1 LKETTPTDTLSGVV
15 QRTITDLV
23 NRMMHGELQAL
34 SRLVSLV
41 ERDGPE
47 TPEIMKRICPHLGTA
62 HLVGITGPPG
72 GGKSTLV
79 DKLTAIARKQGVP
92 VGVIAVDPTSP
103 FTGGAL
109 LGDRIRM
116 KEHVLDP
123 GVFIRSMASRGSHGG
138 FPRTIQAV
146 ARLLDAFGKQLI
158 LEETVG
164 VGQTEFD
171 VVNATDT
178 TIVVL
183 VPEAGDAIQTIKA
196 GLMEIAH
203 IFVINKADREG
214 AERLKTE
221 VESMLRID
229 RRKRTWD
236 PPVLLTQAAYNVG
249 INELFQAIGKHKNYL
264 YTSGE
269 RTRKKQLRN
278 REELWRRVEQVF
290 LTRLCSLLASD
301 SQLTSLLE
309 RIDKGEI
316 DIYTAADI
324 LDKEIMKKIGLLQH
338 PE

>member
-1 LKETTPTDTLSGVV
+1 
-15 QRTITDLV
+15 
-23 NRMMHGELQAL
+23 
-34 SRLVSLV
+34 
-41 ERDGPE
+41 
-47 TPEIMKRICPHLGTA
+47 
-62 HLVGITGPPG
+62 
-72 GGKSTLV
+72 
-79 DKLTAIARKQGVP
+79 
-92 VGVIAVDPTSP
+92 
-103 FTGGAL
+103 
-109 LGDRIRM
+109 
-116 KEHVLDP
+116 
-123 GVFIRSMASRGSHGG
+123 MASRGSHGG
-138 FPRTIQAV
+138 FPRTIQAMV
-146 ARLLDAFGKQLI
+146 RVLDAFGIQLI

-178 TIVVL
+178 AVVVL

-196 GLMEIAH
+196 GLMEIGH

-229 RRKRTWD
+229 RCKRPWN
-236 PPVLLTQAAYNVG
+236 PLVLLTQAVYNIG
-249 INELFQAIGKHKNYL
+249 INELFQAIEKHKNYL

-278 REELWRRVEQVF
+278 KEELWCRAERVF
-290 LTRLCSLLASD
+290 LTRFRSSLSSD

-324 LDKEIMKKIGLLQH
+324 LDEEIMKKIRFFTASRIKGMGRN
-338 PE
+338 